1 MEKCFKGYAH
11 LVVAVFISVSVLAC
25 QQPAPMTPVTDK
37 SEIVG
42 KWEEKGETVEIFEDG
57 RIIHT
62 DKLKKKTT
70 GRYEFIDN
78 NIIQIEYEGLQK
90 QDYKA
95 SVYQA
100 DLLLTGVENSATAR
114 LSKVK

>member
-1 MEKCFKGYAH
+1 MEKCFNGYAR

-37 SEIVG
+37 SEIIG
-42 KWEEKGETVEIFEDG
+42 NWEAEGVTVEIFEDG

-62 DKLKKKTT
+62 DKLKKQTP

-78 NIIQIEYEGLQK
+78 SIIRIEYEGLEK
-90 QDYKA
+90 QDFKA
-95 SVYQA
+95 SVFQK
-100 DLLLTGVENSATAR
+100 DLLVTGVEDSSTAR
-114 LSKVK
+114 LRRVK

>member
-1 MEKCFKGYAH
+1 MEKCFTGYAR
-11 LVVAVFISVSVLAC
+11 LVVALFISVSVLAC

-42 KWEEKGETVEIFEDG
+42 NWEADGVTVEILEDG

-62 DKLKKKTT
+62 DKLKKQTV

-78 NIIQIEYEGLQK
+78 SIIRIEYEGFEK

-95 SVYQA
+95 SVFQE
-100 DLLLTGVENSATAR
+100 DLLVTGVEDRSTAR
-114 LSKVK
+114 LRRVK